1 MDPLL
6 VKRIQQRMASV
17 ITNNTH
23 SVHSE
28 PIISAGESTPSII
41 IPLILSLVVFGVV
54 LLLLVYNRR
63 QENTE
68 ITKK

>member
-17 ITNNTH
+17 ISNTH

-41 IPLILSLVVFGVV
+41 IPLILSLIVFGVV
-54 LLLLVYNRR
+54 LLLLVYSRR

>member
-17 ITNNTH
+17 ISN
-23 SVHSE
+23 E
-28 PIISAGESTPSII
+28 PIISAGESTSSII

>member
-23 SVHSE
+23 SVNNES
-28 PIISAGESTPSII
+28 IISAGESTPSII

-54 LLLLVYNRR
+54 LLLLVYNR

-68 ITKK
+68 MTKK